1 MLDGDSLAV
10 ALKALGSVA
19 GAVLALIFQ
28 PPKTRP
34 EFTTRSIF
42 SIICGLVFS
51 DAVKD
56 YLHWP
61 DTWQMF
67 LAAAALTSMLS
78 WFVMGAVTRII
89 AKWTPPK
96 GE

>member
-1 MLDGDSLAV
+1 MDTDAIAILI
-10 ALKALGSVA
+10 KAGGSIA
-19 GAVLALIFQ
+19 GGVLALVFQ

-34 EFTTRSIF
+34 EFVTRSIF
-42 SIICGLVFS
+42 SVVCGLLFS

-67 LAAAALTSMLS
+67 VASAALTSLLS
-78 WFVMGAVTRII
+78 WFIMGAATRII
-89 AKWTPPK
+89 ARWTPPK
-96 GE
+96 GD